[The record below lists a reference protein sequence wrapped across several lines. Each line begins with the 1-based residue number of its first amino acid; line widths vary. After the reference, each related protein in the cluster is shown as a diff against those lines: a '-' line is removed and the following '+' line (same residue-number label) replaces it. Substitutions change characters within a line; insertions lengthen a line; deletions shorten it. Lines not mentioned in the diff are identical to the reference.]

1 MKIYFTLHQVP
12 ELASLSKE
20 EIRVVCAECV
30 TPAWR
35 RYYSFFWLL
44 AIALGVVGCVAGNL
58 IFREKWGTIFGCVLG
73 SQVGFQIY
81 MQVIFERSRPEIR
94 RYLEELKYERQP
106 DV

>member
-20 EIRVVCAECV
+20 EIRVASDKCV
-30 TPAWR
+30 RPAWR
-35 RYYSFFWLL
+35 GHLWVLL
-44 AIALGVVGCVAGNL
+44 LLVLLLGVVGYVAGSLKFKAN
-58 IFREKWGTIFGCVLG
+58 WGAIIGGVLG

-81 MQVIFERSRPEIR
+81 MQVIFERSRPGIR

-106 DV
+106 DA